1 MSKDLTDRSKYIMKT
16 IKKVNRIGCVNK
28 YLESGNFISL
38 QPRSRNMPTE
48 NRGQVLLTHSRKKS
62 EL

>member
-28 YLESGNFISL
+28 YL
-38 QPRSRNMPTE
+38 
-48 NRGQVLLTHSRKKS
+48 
-62 EL
+62 